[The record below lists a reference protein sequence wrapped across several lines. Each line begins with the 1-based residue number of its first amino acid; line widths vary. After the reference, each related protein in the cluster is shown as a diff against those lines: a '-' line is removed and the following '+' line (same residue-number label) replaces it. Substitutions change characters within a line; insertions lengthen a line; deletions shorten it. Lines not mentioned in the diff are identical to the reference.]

1 MNKRQK
7 TTPEDEINILN
18 PEAHWLDIVS
28 AMRAISF
35 DKLTEYEHVIYEY
48 TKHPDWSVRGDAM
61 SLLLSHWK
69 REDLMEEAFAM
80 LQDESEDVQ
89 NHVADGICI
98 WYGYCVR
105 KNKLSKY
112 MDQAIT
118 EVIHAALRAE
128 DNVVRDMLYKN
139 TLSMIKRDTLGH
151 FLLPRDFN
159 FHRDLD
165 WELIDPYIKDHSL
178 KVRHT
183 H

>member
-128 DNVVRDMLYKN
+128 DSAVRNSLYRN

-151 FLLPRDFN
+151 VRESN
-159 FHRDLD
+159 FHRNVD